1 MRIMSNI
8 HTAYFSDL
16 NSNGFSDE
24 NLETSEVCIAN
35 ISPFEREIRLKFA
48 IRQFVIT
55 LLILGAM
62 IALHLNPL
70 WRLLLFFLFSAS
82 TVSYFQVRDKT

>member
-1 MRIMSNI
+1 MSNI
-8 HTAYFSDL
+8 HTAYFSNL
-16 NSNGFSDE
+16 HSNGPSDE
-24 NLETSEVCIAN
+24 DQEIGEVCIAN
-35 ISPFEREIRLKFA
+35 ISPIERKIRLRFA

-55 LLILGAM
+55 LIILGAI
-62 IALHLNPL
+62 IALHVNPL

>member
-8 HTAYFSDL
+8 YTAYFSDL
-16 NSNGFSDE
+16 NSSGPSNPESRDI
-24 NLETSEVCIAN
+24 CIAN
-35 ISPFEREIRLKFA
+35 ISPFERKIRLKFA

-55 LLILGAM
+55 LVFLGAM

-82 TVSYFQVRDKT
+82 MVSYFQARDKT